1 MSREERAAPKENEA
15 RMNEFI
21 AKLEDQ
27 WNLDNFVCVGLDTEF
42 GRLPDVLRQY
52 TSKSD
57 AVVHFN
63 KDIVDV
69 THDLVCAYKPNAA
82 FYEALGSEGWDAL
95 FNTID
100 YIKTT
105 YPDIPVILDAK
116 RGDIGSTNEAYATAV
131 FDELKADAVTVHPYF
146 GQEALRPLLD
156 RKNKGIIVMASN
168 SNPGAGEFQ
177 DLPIGDEGEPL
188 YKVVARQVATSWNNN
203 GNCVAT
209 VGATFPEKI
218 SQVRSVVGD
227 MPLLVL
233 GVGQQGGE
241 VEPTIQTAKHSRGW
255 GMIVNSTRA
264 IIYASD
270 GDDYKK
276 ASRAETMKLR
286 TEINRFR

>member
-1 MSREERAAPKENEA
+1 MSREERRVPKEEEA
-15 RMNEFI
+15 AINGFV
-21 AKLEDQ
+21 AKLENRWQ
-27 WNLDNFVCVGLDTEF
+27 LDNFVCVGLDTEF
-42 GRLPDVLRQY
+42 GKLPEVFREY
-52 TSKSD
+52 TSKAEALVS
-57 AVVHFN
+57 FN
-63 KDIVDV
+63 KDIVDA

-82 FYEALGSEGWDAL
+82 FYEALGREGWDAL

-131 FDELKADAVTVHPYF
+131 FDGLKADAVTVHPYF
-146 GQEALRPLLD
+146 GQEALKPFLD
-156 RKNKGIIVMASN
+156 RKDKGIIIMASN

-177 DLPIGDEGEPL
+177 DLPIGDTGEPL
-188 YKVVARQVATSWNNN
+188 YKIVAKNIAENWNSN
-203 GNCVAT
+203 GNCAVT
-209 VGATFPEKI
+209 VGATFPGKI

-241 VEPTIQTAKHSRGW
+241 VEPTIKAAKDSRGW

-264 IIYASD
+264 IIYASNSE
-270 GDDYKK
+270 DYKE
-276 ASRAETMKLR
+276 ASRAATMKLR